1 MHHELFVMR
10 GHARLLKVKLKT
22 TDQAGNYT
30 EVDRKSQFKGSELPP
45 SSGGTEIP
53 AQNSFRKGTGK
64 AIGTCSECFLAYAAI
79 FAAVAVDSGG
89 ENF

>member
-1 MHHELFVMR
+1 MR
-10 GHARLLKVKLKT
+10 DHARLLKNKFKT
-22 TDQAGNYT
+22 TDQTGIYA
-30 EVDRKSQFKGSELPP
+30 EVDRTSQFRGIGLIL

-64 AIGTCSECFLAYAAI
+64 AAGTRPAGFLAYAAF